1 MLDLA
6 EKLKSLRKE
15 KNVSQEKLAEYLSVS
30 FQAVSKWETG
40 NTYPD
45 ISLLPDIA
53 RFFGITIDELLQV
66 EKLNE
71 KELYREYE
79 KKQDELYRSGKRSE
93 MLPLW
98 LEAYQKMPNNVEVKE
113 ILMSTYFDTD
123 RIKYQKE
130 IVELGTQI
138 YASDASMYY
147 KGQAVH
153 IVARTYAE
161 NGNYEMAKKWIDK
174 TVQILHTQEI
184 LYAKIDS
191 GEALIGNIRYCVYWL
206 FHNLFH
212 MAMRIY
218 GDESLAGD
226 LRYKQDVC
234 KSVTELYEALYKN
247 DDMDFESLMRLYQL
261 HETVAQ
267 LEISLDNQEQ
277 VIRAHLN
284 RALECV
290 IRSMSVEAHE
300 LSHPLLRGWQV
311 WAPPD
316 DRLQWVRLMK
326 AQIADHEFDPCRN
339 AEWFAAVEN
348 RLNDLLAAK

>member
-138 YASDASMYY
+138 YASDASM
-147 KGQAVH
+147 
-153 IVARTYAE
+153 
-161 NGNYEMAKKWIDK
+161 
-174 TVQILHTQEI
+174 
-184 LYAKIDS
+184 
-191 GEALIGNIRYCVYWL
+191 
-206 FHNLFH
+206 
-212 MAMRIY
+212 
-218 GDESLAGD
+218 
-226 LRYKQDVC
+226 
-234 KSVTELYEALYKN
+234 
-247 DDMDFESLMRLYQL
+247 
-261 HETVAQ
+261 
-267 LEISLDNQEQ
+267 
-277 VIRAHLN
+277 
-284 RALECV
+284 
-290 IRSMSVEAHE
+290 
-300 LSHPLLRGWQV
+300 
-311 WAPPD
+311 
-316 DRLQWVRLMK
+316 
-326 AQIADHEFDPCRN
+326 
-339 AEWFAAVEN
+339 
-348 RLNDLLAAK
+348 